1 MRSALA
7 LGRCAGEKDSLTS
20 GVAGVQIPDK
30 IPSAFVTQNLLSPG
44 ALLGSLGAMLDHRG
58 RRVALSNPPGSE
70 QYAQARKSGVADRKK
85 IARSRRR
92 NNGSDGITCRR
103 ITQRSAAVR
112 ASLRRF
118 ASAGFTNSAASTN
131 TTSSREIPIA
141 QAIPGFSRP

>member
-58 RRVALSNPPGSE
+58 RRVALSNLRVAFGDEISSE
-70 QYAQARKSGVADRKK
+70 RRAQIVVRGK
-85 IARSRRR
+85 RS
-92 NNGSDGITCRR
+92 IP
-103 ITQRSAAVR
+103 QRSYFIFPLFTHQLFKYHCLR
-112 ASLRRF
+112 WPSL
-118 ASAGFTNSAASTN
+118 SK
-131 TTSSREIPIA
+131 
-141 QAIPGFSRP
+141 